1 VLFSFFTLPKEEE
14 EMSEPIR
21 AKIVAIGTEMLLGD
35 LIDTNSAFIANQ
47 LKAIGVN
54 MYFKTIVGDNLDRIV
69 FAIGQSHDR
78 SHVVITSGGLGPTV
92 DDMTRQGMARVMG
105 VDLEFR
111 QDLYDYI
118 DAYFNRRGFK
128 MTENNR
134 QQAFV
139 PAGATVIENPRGTA
153 PCFYC
158 EDEKGLIIVAPGVP
172 HEMRYIIGE
181 RAIPIIQEKFD
192 LGEVI
197 RTRVLKTCGL
207 GESRVDQIIGDL
219 FRESVNPSIGVLA
232 HPGQV
237 DVRITARAE
246 SVEKAEE
253 MIDVL
258 DGKVRNL
265 LGFAVYA
272 VGEVTLEEVVA
283 QLLDKKKN
291 SLVVVETNTG
301 GAIVQRLSSRPERV
315 NFLRRGIVAVD
326 PSELVRIFD
335 LPPDKEPGSESF
347 AENLAIRVREEMG
360 VDIALVVIGPNP
372 PPTIEPEKSRSA
384 PAVGPTYF
392 KLSIADRML
401 SHEGSF
407 GGNEQFIQSRVPM
420 FAIDLIRKALNY

>member
-1 VLFSFFTLPKEEE
+1 
-14 EMSEPIR
+14 MSEPIR
-21 AKIVAIGTEMLLGD
+21 AEIVAIGTEMLLGD

-92 DDMTRQGMARVMG
+92 DDMTRQGVARVMG

-258 DGKVRNL
+258 DGKVRDL

-272 VGEVTLEEVVA
+272 VGEVTLEEEVA

-291 SLVVVETNTG
+291 SL
-301 GAIVQRLSSRPERV
+301 
-315 NFLRRGIVAVD
+315 
-326 PSELVRIFD
+326 
-335 LPPDKEPGSESF
+335 
-347 AENLAIRVREEMG
+347 
-360 VDIALVVIGPNP
+360 
-372 PPTIEPEKSRSA
+372 
-384 PAVGPTYF
+384 
-392 KLSIADRML
+392 
-401 SHEGSF
+401 
-407 GGNEQFIQSRVPM
+407 
-420 FAIDLIRKALNY
+420 

>member
-1 VLFSFFTLPKEEE
+1 
-14 EMSEPIR
+14 MSEPVR
-21 AKIVAIGTEMLLGD
+21 AEIVAIGTEMLLGD

-54 MYFKTIVGDNLDRIV
+54 IYFKTIVGDNLDRIS
-69 FAIGQSHDR
+69 FAINQSHER
-78 SHVVITSGGLGPTV
+78 SQIVVTSGGLGPTV
-92 DDMTRQGMARVMG
+92 DDMTRQGVARVMG

-111 QDLYDYI
+111 QALYDYI
-118 DAYFNRRGFK
+118 DSYFNRRGFK

-139 PAGATVIENPRGTA
+139 PAGAVIIENPRGTA

-158 EDEKGLIIVAPGVP
+158 EDEKGIIIVAPGVP
-172 HEMRYIIGE
+172 HEMRYIIE
-181 RAIPIIQEKFD
+181 QRAVPIIQEKFD

-207 GESRVDQIIGDL
+207 GESRVDQMIGDL

-258 DGKVRNL
+258 DAKVRDL

-272 VGEVTLEEVVA
+272 VGEVTLEEEVA
-283 QLLDKKKN
+283 RQLDKKKK
-291 SLVVVETNTG
+291 LLAVVETNTG
-301 GAIVQRLSSRPERV
+301 GAIAQRLSSRPERA

-335 LPPDKEPGSESF
+335 LPPDTNLGSEKF
-347 AENLAIRVREEMG
+347 AEDLALRVRKEMG
-360 VDIALVVIGPNP
+360 VDLALIVSGPNP
-372 PPTIEPEKSRSA
+372 PPDIEPENSRSA
-384 PAVGPTYF
+384 PAMGPTYF
-392 KLSIADRML
+392 KLSTSDQIF
-401 SHEGSF
+401 SHKGSF

-420 FAIDLIRKALNY
+420 VAIDLIRKALN

>member
-1 VLFSFFTLPKEEE
+1 
-14 EMSEPIR
+14 MSEPIR
-21 AKIVAIGTEMLLGD
+21 AEIVAIGTEMLLGD

-54 MYFKTIVGDNLDRIV
+54 IYFKTIVGDNLDRIS
-69 FAIGQSHDR
+69 FAINQSHER
-78 SHVVITSGGLGPTV
+78 SQIVVTSGGLGPTV
-92 DDMTRQGMARVMG
+92 DDMTRQGVARVMG
-105 VDLEFR
+105 VELEFR
-111 QDLYDYI
+111 QNLYDYI
-118 DAYFNRRGFK
+118 DSYFSRRGFK

-139 PAGATVIENPRGTA
+139 PAGAVVIENPRGTA

-158 EDEKGLIIVAPGVP
+158 EDEKGIIIVAPGVP
-172 HEMRYIIGE
+172 HEMRYIIE
-181 RAIPIIQEKFD
+181 QRAVPIIQEKFN

-207 GESRVDQIIGDL
+207 GESRVDQMIGDL

-258 DGKVRNL
+258 DAKVRDL

-272 VGEVTLEEVVA
+272 VGEVTLEEEVA
-283 QLLDKKKN
+283 RQLDKKKKL
-291 SLVVVETNTG
+291 LVVVETNTG
-301 GAIVQRLSSRPERV
+301 GAIAQRLSSRPERA

-335 LPPDKEPGSESF
+335 LPSDTNLESEKF
-347 AENLAIRVREEMG
+347 AEDLAIRVRKEMG
-360 VDIALVVIGPNP
+360 VDLALIVAGPNP
-372 PPTIEPEKSRSA
+372 PPEIEPENSRSA
-384 PAVGPTYF
+384 PAMGPTYF
-392 KLSIADRML
+392 KLSTSDQIF
-401 SHEGSF
+401 SYKGSF
-407 GGNEQFIQSRVPM
+407 GGNEQFIQSRAPM
-420 FAIDLIRKALNY
+420 FAIDLIRKALN